1 MLKAAFPPWRPARS
15 KPSGLRLFIAIGRLV
30 AKAIPLVVLAFLVA
44 TVVSQWGELGR
55 VEVRF
60 DPVWLVGAFGALL
73 GYQAIH
79 GEVARIV
86 LVELGQ
92 PIEGRRL
99 RAIFSASL
107 LARYVPTGALA
118 VVARIGLQEREGVAK
133 RVGTLGLL
141 YETAIA
147 LVGAALLCLL
157 LVARASV
164 PLALGLLAVSPV
176 AIALVLG
183 PRFFPPLANRVLA
196 RLKREP
202 VSRFLP
208 TAAVLRLTLLCA
220 LSFVLAGVSVL
231 CVVRGLTEPPAGS
244 TATIIASAG
253 LGFITSLLGFALPGG
268 LGAREAGLT
277 GALALVLPGPI
288 AFAVAVVS
296 RLVQTAVELTYA
308 GVATLADRR
317 RVPERPAAG
326 TGT

>member
-1 MLKAAFPPWRPARS
+1 MHPGCETRGIAR
-15 KPSGLRLFIAIGRLV
+15 V
-30 AKAIPLVVLAFLVA
+30 ASIVVPIVVVGFLLA
-44 TVVSQWGELGR
+44 TVVSQWEELGR
-55 VEVRF
+55 VDVRF
-60 DPVWLVGAFGALL
+60 DPAWLAGAFVALL
-73 GYQAIH
+73 AYQALH
-79 GEVARIV
+79 GEVARAV
-86 LVELGQ
+86 LAELGQ
-92 PIEGRRL
+92 PVEARRL
-99 RAIFSASL
+99 RAIFAASL

-118 VVARIGLQEREGVAK
+118 IVVRIGLQEREGVAK

-141 YETAIA
+141 YEVAIA
-147 LVGAALLCLL
+147 LVAAALLCL
-157 LVARASV
+157 VFVGRASV
-164 PLALGLLAVSPV
+164 PLALGLLVLSPA

-183 PRFFPPLANRVLA
+183 PRTFPSLANRVLA
-196 RLKREP
+196 RLNRQP

-208 TAAVLRLTLLCA
+208 TWAVLRLTVVLA
-220 LSFVLAGVSVL
+220 ISFVLAGVSVL

-308 GVATLADRR
+308 GLVTLADRR
-317 RVPERPAAG
+317 RADDRPMREA
-326 TGT
+326 